1 MICANCQCYI
11 LISNTA
17 NTEDKTE
24 ISPQDSL
31 RTSSSDQTDHGS
43 RVADPMKVVHKEQD
57 VIAAFSSNQVTLPAA
72 LKSRPCTC
80 FCNRLCSV
88 NCRQSCLLLLI
99 TIFNMSVFIYL
110 LSVLQPL

>member
-1 MICANCQCYI
+1 M
-11 LISNTA
+11 LINTK

-57 VIAAFSSNQVTLPAA
+57 VIAAFSSNQVTLPPP
-72 LKSRPCTC
+72 LKSIPFC
-80 FCNRLCSV
+80 FV
-88 NCRQSCLLLLI
+88 I
-99 TIFNMSVFIYL
+99 IY
-110 LSVLQPL
+110 VV